1 MPNVASPRFIT
12 AALLLL
18 LAACG
23 HGMAAPAAEPKVF
36 FVNYGIALTPGV
48 DDAVVTIRIG
58 KGAQHVRRLNFRI
71 DPRRHTQLRADG
83 ELAIEGNRAIWQP
96 PARGGTLTLHAKINH
111 QRRKGDYDAHIN
123 RAWAIFRGDD
133 VIPAAK
139 ARLAK
144 GATSRAHLSFTLPP
158 GWTNVDTGWPKGQ
171 DGRFIIDNPQRAFDR
186 PVGWMIAGEVGTR
199 RDQVGATELAVG
211 APKGSGLHRMDVLT
225 FLNFVWPEMEGAFD
239 KVPPK
244 LLVVGAGDPMWR
256 GGLSS
261 PNSMF
266 LHADRPL
273 VSENGTS
280 ALLHELTHIVTRVRG
295 QPKDDW
301 IAEGIAEFYAGEL
314 LYRAG
319 GMSDERHD
327 KLRRWLQDWGKD
339 VKSLRLDRSTGPVTA
354 RAVVLLQDLD
364 REIRRRTD
372 DRRNLDDVVRKLMR
386 IGKVSLDDLRAA
398 AQEVIGGNAATLDSP
413 LLR

>member
-1 MPNVASPRFIT
+1 MSPATYARSAL
-12 AALLLL
+12 AALLLAIGGL
-18 LAACG
+18 VA
-23 HGMAAPAAEPKVF
+23 AAPAPAPRVF
-36 FVNYGIALTPGV
+36 HVDYGIALTPGV
-48 DDAVVTIRIG
+48 DEAVVTIRIG
-58 KGAQHVRRLNFRI
+58 KGAEHVRRLNFRI
-71 DPRRHTQLRADG
+71 DPKRHTQLRADG

-96 PARGGTLTLHAKINH
+96 PARGGTLTLHSKINH

-123 RAWAIFRGDD
+123 RSWAIFRGDD

-144 GATSRAHLSFTLPP
+144 GATSRAHLRFALPP
-158 GWTNVDTGWPKGQ
+158 GWTNVDTGWPKGE

-211 APKGSGLHRMDVLT
+211 APKGSGLHRLDVLT
-225 FLNFVWPEMEGAFD
+225 FLNFVWPEMESALG

-244 LLVVGAGDPMWR
+244 LLVVGAADPMWR

-261 PNSMF
+261 TNSMF
-266 LHADRPL
+266 LHAERPL

-280 ALLHELTHIVTRVRG
+280 ALLHELVHIVTRVRG

-319 GMSDERHD
+319 GMSEARHD
-327 KLRRWLQDWGKD
+327 KLRRWLLDWGKD

-354 RAVVLLQDLD
+354 RAAVLLQDLD

-372 DRRNLDDVVRKLMR
+372 DRRDLDDVVRKLMR
-386 IGKVSLDDLRAA
+386 IGKVSLADLRTA
-398 AQEVIGGNAATLDSP
+398 AQEVIGGKATTLDSP

>member
-1 MPNVASPRFIT
+1 MPTVASPRIAA

-23 HGMAAPAAEPKVF
+23 TCMAAPAAEPKVF
-36 FVNYGIALTPGV
+36 FVDYGIALRPGV
-48 DDAVVTIRIG
+48 DDAVVTIRLG
-58 KGAQHVRRLNFRI
+58 KGAHHVHRLNFRI
-71 DPRRHTQLRADG
+71 DPGRHTQLRADG
-83 ELAIEGNRAIWQP
+83 ELVVEGNRAIWQP
-96 PARGGTLTLHAKINH
+96 PRDGGTLTLHARINH

-133 VIPAAK
+133 LIPAAK

-144 GATSRAHLSFTLPP
+144 GATSRAHLRFTLPP
-158 GWTNVDTGWPKGQ
+158 GWTNVDTGWPKGE
-171 DGRFIIDNPQRAFDR
+171 DGRFIIDNPQR
-186 PVGWMIAGEVGTR
+186 
-199 RDQVGATELAVG
+199 
-211 APKGSGLHRMDVLT
+211 
-225 FLNFVWPEMEGAFD
+225 AFD

-295 QPKDDW
+295 QAKDDW
-301 IAEGIAEFYAGEL
+301 IAEGVAEYYAGEL

-327 KLRRWLQDWGKD
+327 KLRRWLQAWGKD
-339 VKSLRLDRSTGPVTA
+339 VASLRVPRSTGPVTA

-386 IGKVSLDDLRAA
+386 IGKVSLADLRAA
-398 AQEVIGGNAATLDSP
+398 TQEVIGDKSTTLDSP